1 MVDMEGMNAG
11 WGHCIYRP
19 PTWID
24 NLPWTIRIVV
34 SFAHVHPWTY
44 RCCLLPRVSVFRRQ
58 PTALL
63 GHNATTHHESVE
75 SQNGSYAQPKCGNTT
90 SPRRRPIQNIHTH
103 PFRHLPSSHQT
114 DPGSGTPNE
123 TQTQMLSCRQRPAIN
138 GPPSLACPS
147 ACRVTRPHTHHRAR
161 ACVHPANRLCLGRH
175 AHVWLDGEG
184 RGAETRRYLRACL
197 AWLGRWGGWL
207 AWYRALRVI
216 WHRRGWGVVW
226 LGRLCGLVLVLGLGV

>member
-90 SPRRRPIQNIHTH
+90 SPRRRPIQNVHTH

-114 DPGSGTPNE
+114 DPGSGHPQRNANANAILPAAASHQRSTISRLPVCLPCNQTTHTPP
-123 TQTQMLSCRQRPAIN
+123 CPCVCA
-138 GPPSLACPS
+138 PSQPS
-147 ACRVTRPHTHHRAR
+147 VSRSPC
-161 ACVHPANRLCLGRH
+161 
-175 AHVWLDGEG
+175 
-184 RGAETRRYLRACL
+184 ACL
-197 AWLGRWGGWL
+197 A
-207 AWYRALRVI
+207 
-216 WHRRGWGVVW
+216 GWGREG
-226 LGRLCGLVLVLGLGV
+226 GRDETVPACVLGLAGALGGLARLVPCLEGYMAPEGVGCGLAR